1 MNKAVIIALLLCVT
15 TFTGCIEGDD
25 ATSTDDQLDPVS
37 NLDEE
42 ELSQRFAN
50 LTASYENLA
59 ADLSTLAAN
68 YDEAL
73 SQNIE
78 LQNDIKDLEVELAVA
93 NTHNEMM
100 NSTIAEQE
108 QELSNLR
115 DQLEASNSYLDMAH
129 ESFENLN
136 SSFNS
141 LKQELDNYRSDL
153 ESLQLDYSILDNNFS
168 VLETEY
174 DNLSANYTSLKEEL
188 EEWKTY
194 QSITNWNF
202 DGDCPTEYVM
212 SYSSGIDN
220 GDNNGNAGNHVLEGG
235 EIDHSASVCKAGMS
249 AVTNNTSGYMSGLT
263 EFNGKFYYRHEG
275 SANYGYELW
284 TMDYYGNAEMLKDIN
299 AGEADSY
306 PTIYGQTEDLLF
318 FRATTSLNGYELWV
332 TDGTESGTNM
342 VKDINPG
349 SDSSSYGYYG
359 FHHFNGKFYFPANDG
374 TTGEELWA
382 TDGTEN
388 GTYLV
393 KDIRGEDSNGN
404 NYGSNPSGFTV
415 IGDTMYFIADDGE
428 HGSEPWMTDGTAN
441 GTRML
446 KDIREENS
454 DGNNY
459 GSTYGCDGMM
469 DCDSSFQPYYKFG
482 DQIFFT
488 ADDGLHGTEIWVT
501 DGTANGTRMFKD
513 IREENS
519 DGNNY
524 GSTYCYYRD
533 CFFEFNGRLWFTA
546 NDGIHGNELWY
557 TNGTE
562 AGTYMLT
569 DIREE
574 DSNGNNYGSNPY
586 IYFNTEDYFYFT
598 AHDGDSQRLFMT
610 DGKQMIMDLDV
621 HSSDVYISGTPVMFD
636 GEFYMSLRTQ
646 PTGYELWKSDGT
658 SEGTV
663 MVHEFWSGTTSGNPQ
678 NLMVVNN
685 NLLFMIAYPG
695 GGNTY
700 YHNLFAYAVEDY
712 EI

>member
-1 MNKAVIIALLLCVT
+1 MNKAVIVALLLCVT
-15 TFTGCIEGDD
+15 TFTGCIDGDD
-25 ATSTDDQLDPVS
+25 TASTDNQLDPVS

-93 NTHNEMM
+93 TTHNEMM

-115 DQLEASNSYLDMAH
+115 DQLELSNSYLDMAH

-141 LKQELDNYRSDL
+141 LEDDFNAYKSDL
-153 ESLQLDYSILDNNFS
+153 ESLQLEYSM
-168 VLETEY
+168 LEIEY
-174 DNLSANYTSLKEEL
+174 DNLSAQYNALSTEYDDIKAEL
-188 EEWKTY
+188 DELKTY

-220 GDNNGNAGNHVLEGG
+220 GDNNGNAGNHVLEDG

-249 AVTNNTSGYMSGLT
+249 AVTNNTSGYMYTLT
-263 EFNGKFYYRHEG
+263 EFNGKFYYQHEG
-275 SANYGYELW
+275 SADYGYELW
-284 TMDYYGNAEMLKDIN
+284 TTDYYGNAEMLKDVN
-299 AGEADSY
+299 AGDADSY
-306 PTIYGQTEDLLF
+306 PRIYGQTEDLLF
-318 FRATTSLNGYELWV
+318 FEARTSIHGMELWV
-332 TDGTESGTNM
+332 TDGTESGTNI
-342 VKDINPG
+342 VKDIRPG
-349 SDSSSYGYYG
+349 INGGFYPYYG
-359 FHHFNGKFYFPANDG
+359 FHYFNGKFYFGADNG
-374 TTGEELWA
+374 TTGDELWA

-393 KDIRGEDSNGN
+393 KDIRGEDSDGN
-404 NYGSNPSGFTV
+404 NYGSRANGFTT
-415 IGDTMYFIADDGE
+415 IGDTMYFIARDAE
-428 HGSEPWMTDGTAN
+428 HGSEPWMTDGTAS

-446 KDIREENS
+446 KDIREENP

-459 GSTYGCDGMM
+459 GSTYGCDEMM
-469 DCDSSFQPYYKFG
+469 MQCDSSFQPFYKFG
-482 DQIFFT
+482 DQVFFT

-501 DGTANGTRMFKD
+501 DGT
-513 IREENS
+513 
-519 DGNNY
+519 
-524 GSTYCYYRD
+524 
-533 CFFEFNGRLWFTA
+533 
-546 NDGIHGNELWY
+546 
-557 TNGTE
+557 TNGTH
-562 AGTYMLT
+562 MFK

-574 DSNGNNYGSNPY
+574 DSNGNNYGSTSCYYGQCFFEFGGRLWFRASDNTHGQELWYTDGTEAGTFMFSDINDGSSGSSPF
-586 IYFNTEDYFYFT
+586 IYFNVEDYFYFT
-598 AHDGDSQRLFMT
+598 AYDGDSSRLFMT

-621 HSSDVYISGTPVMFD
+621 HSSYVYIDGKPVMFD
-636 GEFYMSLRTQ
+636 GEFYMSLGTQ

-663 MVHEFWSGTTSGNPQ
+663 MVHEFRSGTSNGYPN

-685 NLLFMIAYPG
+685 NLLFMTAQLG
-695 GGNTY
+695 GY
-700 YHNLFAYAVEDY
+700 SNLFAYAVEDY

>member
-25 ATSTDDQLDPVS
+25 ATSTDNQLDPVS

-115 DQLEASNSYLDMAH
+115 DQLEVSNSYLDMAH

-141 LKQELDNYRSDL
+141 LEQELDNYRSDL

-188 EEWKTY
+188 DEWKTY

-220 GDNNGNAGNHVLEGG
+220 GDNNGNAGNHVLEDG

-249 AVTNNTSGYMSGLT
+249 AVTNNTSGYMSALT
-263 EFNGKFYYRHEG
+263 EFNGKLYYSHEG
-275 SANYGYELW
+275 SADYGRELW
-284 TMDYYGNAEMLKDIN
+284 TMDYYGNAEMLKDVN

-318 FRATTSLNGYELWV
+318 FEARTSINGQELWV
-332 TDGTESGTNM
+332 TDGTESGTNI
-342 VKDINPG
+342 VKDIRPG
-349 SDSSSYGYYG
+349 TNSGFYPYNG
-359 FHHFNGKFYFPANDG
+359 FHYFNGKFYFAADNG
-374 TTGEELWA
+374 TTGDELWA

-404 NYGSNPSGFTV
+404 NYGSNPGGFTV
-415 IGDTMYFIADDGE
+415 IGDTMYFFAHDNE
-428 HGSEPWMTDGTAN
+428 HGTEPWMTDGTAN

-446 KDIREENS
+446 KDIREGEYS
-454 DGNNY
+454 
-459 GSTYGCDGMM
+459 SSYGCEFMFG
-469 DCDSSFQPYYKFG
+469 DCDTFQPFYKYG
-482 DQIFFT
+482 DQIYFG
-488 ADDGLHGTEIWVT
+488 ADDGVHGDEVWYT
-501 DGTANGTRMFKD
+501 DGTANGTQMLKD
-513 IREENS
+513 IKEEDSN
-519 DGNNY
+519 GNNY
-524 GSTYCYYRD
+524 GSYD
-533 CFFEFNGRLWFTA
+533 CHTGNCFYEFGGRLWFKA
-546 NDGIHGNELWY
+546 DDGTHGDELWY
-557 TNGTE
+557 TEGT
-562 AGTYMLT
+562 AITTFMFA

-574 DSNGNNYGSNPY
+574 DSNGNNYGSYPEF
-586 IYFNTEDYFYFT
+586 IFMTEDYFYFV

-663 MVHEFWSGTTSGNPQ
+663 MVHEFWSGTYSGSPQ
-678 NLMVVNN
+678 YLTVVNN
-685 NLLFMIAYPG
+685 NLLFMIAYP

>member
-1 MNKAVIIALLLCVT
+1 MNKAVIVALLLCVT
-15 TFTGCIEGDD
+15 TFTGCIDGDD
-25 ATSTDDQLDPVS
+25 TASTDNQLDPVS

-93 NTHNEMM
+93 TTHNEMM

-115 DQLEASNSYLDMAH
+115 DQLELSNSYLDMAH

-141 LKQELDNYRSDL
+141 LEDDFNAYKSDL
-153 ESLQLDYSILDNNFS
+153 ESLQLEYSM
-168 VLETEY
+168 LEIEY
-174 DNLSANYTSLKEEL
+174 DNLSAQYNALSTEYDDIKAEL
-188 EEWKTY
+188 DEWKTY

-220 GDNNGNAGNHVLEGG
+220 GDNNGNAGNHVLEDG

-249 AVTNNTSGYMSGLT
+249 AVTNNTSGYMETLT

-275 SANYGYELW
+275 SADYGYELW

-306 PTIYGQTEDLLF
+306 PWIVGQTEDLLF

-332 TDGTESGTNM
+332 TDGTESGTNI

-349 SDSSSYGYYG
+349 ESSGFYGNYG
-359 FHHFNGKFYFPANDG
+359 FHYFNGKFYFGADNG
-374 TTGEELWA
+374 TTGDELWA

-393 KDIRGEDSNGN
+393 KDIRGEDSDGN
-404 NYGSNPSGFTV
+404 NYGSRANGFTT
-415 IGDTMYFIADDGE
+415 IGDTMYFIARDAE
-428 HGSEPWMTDGTAN
+428 HGSEPWMTDGTAS

-446 KDIREENS
+446 KDIREENP

-459 GSTYGCDGMM
+459 GSTYGCDEMM
-469 DCDSSFQPYYKFG
+469 MQCDSSFQPFYKFG
-482 DQIFFT
+482 DQVFFT

-501 DGTANGTRMFKD
+501 DGT
-513 IREENS
+513 
-519 DGNNY
+519 
-524 GSTYCYYRD
+524 
-533 CFFEFNGRLWFTA
+533 
-546 NDGIHGNELWY
+546 
-557 TNGTE
+557 TNGTH
-562 AGTYMLT
+562 MFK

-574 DSNGNNYGSNPY
+574 DSNGNNYGSTSCYYGQCFFEFGGRLWFRASDNTHGQELWYTDGTEAGTFMFSDINDGSSGSSPF
-586 IYFNTEDYFYFT
+586 IYFNVEDYFYFT
-598 AHDGDSQRLFMT
+598 AYDGDSSRLFMT

-621 HSSDVYISGTPVMFD
+621 HSSYVYIDGKPVMFD
-636 GEFYMSLRTQ
+636 GEFYMSLGTQ

-663 MVHEFWSGTTSGNPQ
+663 MVHEFRSGTSNGYPN

-685 NLLFMIAYPG
+685 NLLFMTAQLG
-695 GGNTY
+695 GY
-700 YHNLFAYAVEDY
+700 SNLFAYAVEDY